1 MVETTMGIM
10 PAAMRRAA
18 QARKEESI
26 LMCAIVVCML
36 ALPMAPFGFLQTP
49 LYAVLLALCL
59 SLVVVSIAASRLPF
73 DTPLVVL
80 GAAMFAYLTAHMV
93 ADGGGASERLIQC
106 ALMVS
111 VLIAASR
118 FEWNQGSIRA
128 LNRALTLIVIA
139 SAAYWIVSGRVTNY
153 YAAFYGH
160 SNGFANVL
168 ICAIAVKII
177 EMLSRNGRR
186 IAVWDIAYFGICAIL
201 LSFANSRS
209 AIVTV
214 SAMIASFA
222 VLALVGRKR
231 RTTAL
236 AIALFIGAA
245 VIMLVFSVVYP
256 SLYGTPLGIQ
266 LELLSREFLNKNFF
280 SGREVVW
287 NMVLE
292 ALQGRELFGLG
303 LNMEPSMIY
312 NTTLSSHNL
321 YLQTMLQS
329 GIIGLAFVL
338 FILLVVVLRLS
349 KHRKPIAYLG
359 IALIVGIV
367 VHEGLEVT
375 LTQNNFSYGV
385 MYWMVMGLSMS
396 MCERSQAID
405 NG

>member
-1 MVETTMGIM
+1 
-10 PAAMRRAA
+10 
-18 QARKEESI
+18 
-26 LMCAIVVCML
+26 MCAIVVCML

>member
-10 PAAMRRAA
+10 SAAMRRAA
-18 QARKEESI
+18 QARKEESV
-26 LMCAIVVCML
+26 LMCAIVACILV
-36 ALPMAPFGFLQTP
+36 LPMAPFGSLQTP

-59 SLVVVSIAASRLPF
+59 FLVVVSIAASRRPF
-73 DTPLVVL
+73 DTSLVVL

-128 LNRALTLIVIA
+128 LNRALTLVVVA

-209 AIVTV
+209 AIFTV
-214 SAMIASFA
+214 AAMIASFA

-231 RTTAL
+231 RTTTL
-236 AIALFIGAA
+236 AIALFVGAA
-245 VIMLVFSVVYP
+245 AIMLAFSVVYP
-256 SLYGTPLGIQ
+256 SLYGTPLGTQ
-266 LELLSREFLNKNFF
+266 LELLSREYLNKNFF

-287 NMVLE
+287 NMVLH
-292 ALQGRELFGLG
+292 ALRGHELFGLG
-303 LNMEPSMIY
+303 LSMEPSMIY
-312 NTTLSSHNL
+312 NTTFSSHNL

-329 GIIGLAFVL
+329 GIIGLVFVFL
-338 FILLVVVLRLS
+338 ILLVVISRLS
-349 KHRKPIAYLG
+349 KHTNLIAYLG
-359 IALIVGIV
+359 IALVIGIV
-367 VHEGLEVT
+367 VHEGFEVT

-385 MYWMVMGLSMS
+385 MYWMVMGLSMAI
-396 MCERSQAID
+396 CERSWAVNND
-405 NG
+405 

>member
-1 MVETTMGIM
+1 
-10 PAAMRRAA
+10 
-18 QARKEESI
+18 
-26 LMCAIVVCML
+26 MCAIVVCML

-231 RTTAL
+231 RTTTL